1 VKLYGSTNKRSF
13 NTLKIRA
20 ALAEAGA
27 AYEFVPVD
35 LDKGENKTP
44 EFLGLN
50 PHGKI
55 PVLTDG
61 EFALPESNAILW
73 YVADTHPDSGLVP
86 RLAPPGSRAVIRAR
100 ARIAQWIDFAQ
111 TTLYAGYADWWTHAL
126 GDAGKRVPA
135 LAEAAL
141 AKIHRGLGVM
151 ETVLATRPY
160 VATPDFSMAD
170 LANASMVF
178 ALKRRLP
185 DDPLAAYERLGAWY
199 ARLAARP
206 SFASAIAD

>member
-44 EFLGLN
+44 EFLTIN
-50 PHGKI
+50 PHGKV

-73 YVADTHPDSGLVP
+73 YVAETHAGSALVP
-86 RLAPPGSRAVIRAR
+86 RNDGSRAAIRAR
-100 ARIAQWIDFAQ
+100 ARIAQWMDFAQ
-111 TTLYAGYADWWTHAL
+111 TTLYAAYAEWWNAALDPKERNPVAAEKAL
-126 GDAGKRVPA
+126 GK
-135 LAEAAL
+135 L
-141 AKIHRGLGVM
+141 HRGLGVM

-160 VATPDFSMAD
+160 IATPDFSVAD
-170 LANASMVF
+170 LSNASMVF
-178 ALKRRLP
+178 ALKRRLS
-185 DDPLAAYERLGAWY
+185 DEFLAKYERVRAWY
-199 ARLAARP
+199 DRVAARP
-206 SFASAIAD
+206 SFASSIAD

>member
-1 VKLYGSTNKRSF
+1 VKLYGSTNKKSF

-44 EFLGLN
+44 EFLAIN
-50 PHGKI
+50 PHGKV

-73 YVADTHPDSGLVP
+73 YVAETHPASALVP
-86 RLAPPGSRAVIRAR
+86 RNDGSRAAIRAR
-100 ARIAQWIDFAQ
+100 ARIAQWMDFAQ
-111 TTLYAGYADWWTHAL
+111 TTLYAAYAEWWNQAL
-126 GDAGKRVPA
+126 GDAAKRVPGA
-135 LAEAAL
+135 AEAAL
-141 AKIHRGLGVM
+141 GKIHRGLGVM
-151 ETVLATRPY
+151 DSVLATRPFI
-160 VATPDFSMAD
+160 ASPDFSVAD
-170 LANASMVF
+170 LSNASMVYAF
-178 ALKRRLP
+178 KRRVP
-185 DDPLAAYERLGAWY
+185 DEPLAKYERVSAWY
-199 ARLAARP
+199 DRLAARP

>member
-27 AYEFVPVD
+27 AYELVPID
-35 LDKGENKTP
+35 LDKNENKTP
-44 EFLGLN
+44 AFLAIN

-55 PVLTDG
+55 PVLVDG
-61 EFALPESNAILW
+61 DFALPESNAILW
-73 YVADTHPDSGLVP
+73 YVAETHRDSGLVP
-86 RLAPPGSRAVIRAR
+86 ASDGTPTARQAR

-111 TTLYAGYADWWTHAL
+111 TTLYAAYADWWNHAL
-126 GDAGKRVPA
+126 GDEAKRDPEVAEKA
-135 LAEAAL
+135 LG
-141 AKIHRGLGVM
+141 KIHRGLGVM
-151 ETVLATRPY
+151 ETVLATRDHI
-160 VATPDFSMAD
+160 ATPAFSLAD
-170 LANASMVF
+170 LSNASMVF

-185 DDPLAAYERLGAWY
+185 DDPLARYPRVRAWY
-199 ARLAARP
+199 DRMLARP